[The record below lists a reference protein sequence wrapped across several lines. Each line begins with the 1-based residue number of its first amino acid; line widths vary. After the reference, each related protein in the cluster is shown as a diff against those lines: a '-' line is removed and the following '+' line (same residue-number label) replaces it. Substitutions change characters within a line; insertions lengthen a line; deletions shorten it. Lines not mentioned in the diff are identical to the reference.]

1 MGQIRFSSPSIP
13 VKSVSDWPVTN
24 SVGGVGGTTGWV
36 AFLTRFS
43 CFLTHLGLLLLSFC
57 GLSSFLSHLANMSSL
72 APSLLDLMSGRPSEK
87 AMPKVTDSV
96 FFGHQFKWDGHM
108 YTICRKTASK
118 RGGTSWIW
126 RYGTELRQVGN
137 LSKKAWLCCIC
148 WDRKVVHPLLAGTL
162 VVLIKRWTNN
172 STLKFDDQWKHYTTQ
187 EGHTATR
194 SVNVFHWWRDNG
206 KHLPAVQ
213 QMAYDLL
220 AIPAMSSEVERAFSG
235 ARNTMD
241 DHRTRLGAAIF
252 EMTELEKQ
260 WMRAGLGDDLGPS
273 GDLAGYLTPDGKAVL
288 EKVLW
293 GKEGRPKDLDED
305 VEPV

>member
-1 MGQIRFSSPSIP
+1 M
-13 VKSVSDWPVTN
+13 KELYN
-24 SVGGVGGTTGWV
+24 
-36 AFLTRFS
+36 
-43 CFLTHLGLLLLSFC
+43 THYNPKD
-57 GLSSFLSHLANMSSL
+57 AVQEEEVDED
-72 APSLLDLMSGRPSEK
+72 LDYFDKEMDEQFN
-87 AMPKVTDSV
+87 PKVS
-96 FFGHQFKWDGHM
+96 
-108 YTICRKTASK
+108 
-118 RGGTSWIW
+118 
-126 RYGTELRQVGN
+126 
-137 LSKKAWLCCIC
+137 
-148 WDRKVVHPLLAGTL
+148 
-162 VVLIKRWTNN
+162 
-172 STLKFDDQWKHYTTQ
+172 DQWKHYTTQ
-187 EGHTATR
+187 EGRTATR
-194 SVNVFHWWRDNG
+194 PVNVFHWWRDNG